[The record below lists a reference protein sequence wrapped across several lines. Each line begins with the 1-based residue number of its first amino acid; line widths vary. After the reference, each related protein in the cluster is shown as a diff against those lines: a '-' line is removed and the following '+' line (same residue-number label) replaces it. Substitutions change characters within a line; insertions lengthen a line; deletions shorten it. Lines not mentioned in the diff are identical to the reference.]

1 MFKILQIL
9 LYYLIQHHI
18 KNKKMRRLTILII
31 ACLFVKNFAFAQ
43 TETPTF
49 DKIYQRK
56 IPTWF
61 NEAKFGVFIVW
72 GIYSVPGWAPKGQYA
87 EWYGSNSRIPGSD
100 SQKYHDKVW
109 GKDFNYGQ
117 FVPLFTG
124 EAFNAEEWASLIKK
138 SGAKYVVTC
147 ANYHDGFAMYPTKY
161 SNSEFGDHW
170 NAFESG
176 PKRDVLGELNTAG
189 TAKGLQMGI
198 YYSIYEWRHPLYK
211 SGQIEKYAREHFQ
224 PKFKEVITKYK
235 PKVIF
240 LDGEWEQSYKTWHS
254 EEVANWLYTESPVKD
269 EVVVNDRWGWTRSQY
284 GDYYSSEYGGGDYSP
299 AHPWQEDRGI
309 GKSYG
314 YNRNEDAWDYNT
326 KNELLTLLSTVC
338 SNGGNL
344 LLDIGPTADGH
355 IPPIMQ
361 ERLLQIG
368 EWLNKNGESIYGTS
382 ASPFWPRKFEWGV
395 CTGKKK
401 TIYLHLFDQ
410 KKANIEIQGIENE
423 IESVKYL
430 ATGENLKFTK
440 SKEDLQISLTP
451 VKPDVDITVIAVTL
465 KGEAK
470 TDKRPHQY
478 ESSKIIIPAWS
489 LKING
494 SSPKMLFDGFEKIA
508 HIGNWTGPKDYLSC
522 QFVANKPGK
531 YEVSVKY
538 CSDSIAAKST
548 AKILVNSDGVNF
560 VSENTGGWKGANYQT
575 KRCGFISIPK
585 IGEQSLTITPEQ
597 KGWKNMAIKEIIFT
611 PAK

>member
-1 MFKILQIL
+1 MK
-9 LYYLIQHHI
+9 
-18 KNKKMRRLTILII
+18 RLTILLLL
-31 ACLFVKNFAFAQ
+31 CFFAGPIVFAQ
-43 TETPTF
+43 KETTNF
-49 DKIYQRK
+49 DQIYKRK
-56 IPTWF
+56 MPTWF

-72 GIYSVPGWAPKGQYA
+72 GVYSVPGWAPKGQYA
-87 EWYGSNSRIPGSD
+87 EWYGSSSKIPGSE

-109 GKDFNYGQ
+109 GKDFSYGQ

-124 EAFNAEEWASLIKK
+124 EAFNAEEWTSLIKK

-189 TAKGLQMGI
+189 NAKGLKMGI
-198 YYSIYEWRHPLYK
+198 YYSIYEWKNPLYL
-211 SGQIEKYAREHFQ
+211 SGQYEKYALEHFQ
-224 PKFKEVITKYK
+224 PKFKEVVTKYK
-235 PKVIF
+235 PPVIF

-254 EEVANWLYTESPVKD
+254 EDLANWLYTESPVKD
-269 EVVVNDRWGWTRSQY
+269 EVVVNDRWGHTRSQY

-361 ERLLQIG
+361 ERLLQMG
-368 EWLNKNGESIYGTS
+368 EWLDKNGASIYGTS

-395 CTGKKK
+395 CTGKGQ
-401 TIYLHLFDQ
+401 TLYLHLFDQ
-410 KKANIEIQGIENE
+410 KKSAIEIQGIENE

-430 ATGENLKFTK
+430 ATGENLKFK
-440 SKEDLQISLTP
+440 KLNNDLQIELTP
-451 VKPDVDITVIAVTL
+451 VKPDADVTVVAVTL

-470 TDKRPHQY
+470 TEKRPHQY
-478 ESSKIIIPAWS
+478 ESNKIVIPAWS

-508 HIGNWTGPKDYLSC
+508 HVSNWTNADDYLSC
-522 QFVANKPGK
+522 QFIANKPGK
-531 YEVSVKY
+531 YEVTVKY
-538 CSDSIAAKST
+538 CCDSIAAKST
-548 AKILVNSDGVNF
+548 AKISVNSETVKF
-560 VSENTGGWKGANYQT
+560 VSDNTGGWKGANYQT
-575 KRCGFISIPK
+575 KKCGVIAISK
-585 IGEQSLTITPEQ
+585 SGEQNITIIPE
-597 KGWKNMAIKEIIFT
+597 KEDWKNMAIKELIFT
-611 PAK
+611 PIQ